1 MCKIQG
7 GIVLLKFSFT
17 IHDPQGRHAR
27 PAGMLVK
34 EAAKFQSKC
43 SVAGN
48 GKTGD
53 LKRIFSLMGMG
64 IKAGMELT
72 VSVEG
77 PDEKDAA
84 AALEAFLKANL

>member
-1 MCKIQG
+1 MIQFTYTIQDPR
-7 GIVLLKFSFT
+7 GI
-17 IHDPQGRHAR
+17 HAR
-27 PAGMLVK
+27 PAGMLVQ

-43 SVAGN
+43 RLAGN

-77 PDEKDAA
+77 PDEKEAA
-84 AALEAFLKANL
+84 AALEAFLKAHL

>member
-1 MCKIQG
+1 
-7 GIVLLKFSFT
+7 
-17 IHDPQGRHAR
+17 
-27 PAGMLVK
+27 MLVK
-34 EAAKFQSKC
+34 GSGQIQSKC

-77 PDEKDAA
+77 PDEKEAA

>member
-1 MCKIQG
+1 MIQ
-7 GIVLLKFSFT
+7 FT
-17 IHDPQGRHAR
+17 YTIQDPQGIHAR

-77 PDEKDAA
+77 PDEK
-84 AALEAFLKANL
+84 EAVEILCGFLDTSKIV

>member
-1 MCKIQG
+1 M
-7 GIVLLKFSFT
+7 
-17 IHDPQGRHAR
+17 
-27 PAGMLVK
+27 
-34 EAAKFQSKC
+34 
-43 SVAGN
+43 AGN

-77 PDEKDAA
+77 PDEKEAA

>member
-1 MCKIQG
+1 MIQ
-7 GIVLLKFSFT
+7 FT
-17 IHDPQGRHAR
+17 YTIQDPQGIHAR

-77 PDEKDAA
+77 PDEKETA